1 LWLER
6 RYARQKQQDERD
18 RDVVLAW
25 RIMQIKVRT
34 QNAKQLPSLKSL
46 LAEGRP
52 ALPGAAAQKAALHQ
66 LSAQLGVPIVR
77 RRRE

>member
-1 LWLER
+1 LER
-6 RYARQKQQDERD
+6 RYARQKHQDERD

-34 QNAKQLPSLKSL
+34 QNAKRLPSLKTL

-52 ALPGAAAQKAALHQ
+52 APKGAAAQRAALYQ
-66 LSAQLGVPIVR
+66 LSAALGVPVVR